1 MYNLPQ
7 YQKEQV
13 CLLALYHPY
22 PIVTV
27 EYVFVMCGKSFDK
40 TEKALK
46 LGSAYN
52 SLERGINEANG
63 ATASTDTFGLEYKN
77 RKEIKIN
84 LALKLITTALTKI
97 MTSLFRKHTK

>member
-1 MYNLPQ
+1 MYKLNE

-22 PIVTV
+22 PIRIV
-27 EYVFVMCGKSFDK
+27 EYVFVKCDKSFDK

-52 SLERGINEANG
+52 SIEQGINEANIT
-63 ATASTDTFGLEYKN
+63 TASTWQK
-77 RKEIKIN
+77 
-84 LALKLITTALTKI
+84 
-97 MTSLFRKHTK
+97 